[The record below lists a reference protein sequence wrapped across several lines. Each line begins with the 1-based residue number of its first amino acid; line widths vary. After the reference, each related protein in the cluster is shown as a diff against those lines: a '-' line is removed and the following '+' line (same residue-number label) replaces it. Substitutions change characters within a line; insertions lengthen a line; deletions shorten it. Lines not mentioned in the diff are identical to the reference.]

1 MKPKYRNLPLALI
14 LIGYAVYGVVFIQQ
28 SLFVVDGQLYAA
40 LFDDAMISMTYARSL
55 AQGSGLVWYPGAAR
69 VEGFSNPLWVGFM
82 ALIHLLP
89 LPEGLVSLPVMA
101 TGALFMLG
109 CLFFLY
115 KIAERLFSGRLLP
128 TLLTVFLAA
137 FYYPLSNW
145 SLLGTEVS
153 ALLLITA
160 AGVWLTLRSL
170 DEARV
175 MPGLYFLL
183 AASTLIRLDMG
194 VLFMVVW
201 GWLFL
206 FDRRNRWRHLAWGA
220 GTLFIFLGAQTAFRL
235 AYYGEWLPMTYY
247 LKMAGM
253 PLEFRLLRGYY
264 TLQDFIGGLSEWLFF
279 FSLTALLWRRERRWL
294 LVALVLAAQLVYSV
308 YVGGDAWEHR
318 GGANRFIAL
327 GMPFYWLL
335 FTAAGDHLVG
345 FLARALA
352 RRRKPLGA
360 ALSVAGG
367 TALVVFGLVA
377 LLRANFYQNEGSLKF
392 SLVNPKEGS
401 LRYALLQQRS
411 FFVPGS
417 ERYARDGLI
426 LRELTT
432 PSARI
437 AVTAAG
443 NSIYFAERPGVDMF
457 GKCDPVIAKM
467 PARLDLMSNEVDPT
481 REDLLNLRP
490 GHSKWR
496 YSYSIG
502 ELDPDV
508 VVEVFPSTAE
518 EAAPYLTG
526 YTPVELNGH
535 TIYFKSGSTNVL
547 WDKLQ

>member
-1 MKPKYRNLPLALI
+1 MKRQFRILLLALI
-14 LIGYAVYGVVFIQQ
+14 FIGYSAYAFVFIQQ
-28 SLFVVDGQLYAA
+28 SLFEVEGQLYAA
-40 LFDDAMISMTYARSL
+40 LFDDAMISMSYARSL

-89 LPEGLVSLPVMA
+89 LPQRLVSLPVMA
-101 TGALFMLG
+101 AGALFMLG

-115 KIAERLFSGRLLP
+115 KIADRLFSGRALP

-153 ALLLITA
+153 LLLMITA
-160 AGVWLTLRSL
+160 AGIWLALRSL
-170 DEARV
+170 DEGRV

-183 AASTLIRLDMG
+183 AASTLVRLDMG
-194 VLFMVVW
+194 VLFVVIW
-201 GWLFL
+201 GWSFL

-220 GTLFIFLGAQTAFRL
+220 GTLIVFLGAQTAFRL
-235 AYYGEWLPMTYY
+235 AYYGEWLPMTYH
-247 LKMAGM
+247 LKMAGV
-253 PLEFRLLRGYY
+253 PLEFRLLRGYF
-264 TLQDFIGGLSEWLFF
+264 TLQDFIGGLNKWLFF

-294 LVALVLAAQLVYSV
+294 LVALALAAQLAYSV

-335 FTAAGDHLVG
+335 LTAAGYHLVEYLALI
-345 FLARALA
+345 LARGRKSLAAALA
-352 RRRKPLGA
+352 I
-360 ALSVAGG
+360 AGRA
-367 TALVVFGLVA
+367 ALVVFTLLA

-426 LRELTT
+426 LRDLTT
-432 PSARI
+432 PNARI

-443 NSIYFAERPGVDMF
+443 NSIYFAGRPGVDMF
-457 GKCDPVIAKM
+457 GKCDPTIAKM
-467 PARLDLMSNEVDPT
+467 PARLDLMSDEVNPT

-490 GHSKWR
+490 GHSKWL

-502 ELDPDV
+502 ELQPDV
-508 VVEVFPSTAE
+508 VVEVFPSTTE
-518 EAAPYLTG
+518 EAASYLAG
-526 YTPVELNGH
+526 YIPAELNGH
-535 TIYFKSGSTNVL
+535 TIYFKTGSANVL